1 MKGRSGRSV
10 TAPRSRRWQ
19 VQRCLLRPSMPFAR
33 PLPPPSILRL
43 TCGAADE
50 RNSSSKGSERSARLG
65 MALLWRRFSVSS
77 SPGFHAWFLWRGIYL
92 MKMPG
97 LNRKVRIATDWLLH
111 ALFPPELAQTKV
123 AFESGIRKQHFEPG
137 DIIFQQGDLGDSV
150 YVI

>member
-1 MKGRSGRSV
+1 
-10 TAPRSRRWQ
+10 
-19 VQRCLLRPSMPFAR
+19 L
-33 PLPPPSILRL
+33 
-43 TCGAADE
+43 
-50 RNSSSKGSERSARLG
+50 
-65 MALLWRRFSVSS
+65 
-77 SPGFHAWFLWRGIYL
+77 LWRGIYL

-150 YVI
+150 YVIEEGQCEALREHNGKQDLNKSPCRRSLCRLWRPCLRAGAS